1 MDECTNY
8 FVEDLERLGRGG
20 FGEVYKVN
28 VYNKSKT
35 HITQYNVVPL
45 IRPLNSVL

>member
-35 HITQYNVVPL
+35 HITQYDVCLKNRRV
-45 IRPLNSVL
+45 